1 MRKRLAVSIGL
12 LLIFTSI
19 FAAGCGDGGPGEVI
33 PASLE
38 KVSEFEGGHLYRAGK
53 IYVAQLKGDY
63 REMGRQY
70 GGLMKSQIN
79 QFYEEAVEGYFSSNT
94 SLPREAIEEEFAKSF
109 HIYPARL
116 QQILEGTEETSGL
129 SLQQLIMVDN
139 AVYLPLLVD
148 MSGMCSFAAAWGDYT
163 GGGPLVCARSFDYY
177 PEFQEYNDTLTVAVF
192 NPDDGSRSV
201 ATIVNAGQ
209 IGTMS
214 VFNNANLAMG
224 VHDGTPS
231 GGQDQLS
238 GAVPTMISNV
248 SVFLDSSDIE
258 MVRAY
263 MLSTLPR
270 IAVIANVAD
279 PQAAHTFEKT
289 TSATKERGGQKDGLL
304 ITTNHFIEPTWDL
317 KTPEGRP
324 THESADAQDSIMRYD
339 GILSLVEQYKGEINA
354 EVMKGIF
361 DVPISEGGP
370 TRPTTMYQFVAVP
383 AELQLWVKACNYQ
396 DWVLVDLGEL
406 FD

>member
-1 MRKRLAVSIGL
+1 MKIRLAVLISL
-12 LLIFTSI
+12 LLIIMSLFT
-19 FAAGCGDGGPGEVI
+19 AGCGNGGSREVT
-33 PASLE
+33 SGNLE

-53 IYVAQLKGDY
+53 IYVAQLNGNY

-70 GGLMKSQIN
+70 GGLMKSQIE
-79 QFYEEAVEGYFSSNT
+79 QFYEEAIDGYFAMNNA
-94 SLPREAIEEEFAKSF
+94 LPRGTIEEEFAKSF
-109 HIYPARL
+109 QIYPARF
-116 QQILEGTEETSGL
+116 QQVLEGMEETSGL
-129 SLQQLIMVDN
+129 SLQQLIMIDN
-139 AVYLPLLVD
+139 AVYLPLLVS

-163 GGGPLVCARSFDYY
+163 GGGPLVCARSFDYF

-214 VFNNANLAMG
+214 VFNDANLAMG

-231 GGQDQLS
+231 GGQDQLA

-289 TSATKERGGQKDGLL
+289 TSATKERGGQEDGLL
-304 ITTNHFIEPTWDL
+304 VATNHFIEPTWDL
-317 KTPEGRP
+317 QTPGDIS
-324 THESADAQDSIMRYD
+324 THESADVQDSIMRYN
-339 GILSLVEQYKGEINA
+339 GLLSLGMQYKGEIDA
-354 EVMKGIF
+354 EVMKEIF

-383 AELQLWVKACNYQ
+383 SELQLWVKACNYQ
-396 DWVLVDLGEL
+396 DWVLVELGEL
-406 FD
+406 FN

>member
-1 MRKRLAVSIGL
+1 MRKRLAVLVGVLMIITSS
-12 LLIFTSI
+12 FTAS
-19 FAAGCGDGGPGEVI
+19 CGKVGPGEVT
-33 PASLE
+33 SGNLE
-38 KVSEFEGGHLYRAGK
+38 KVSEFEGGRLYKTGK
-53 IYVAQLKGDY
+53 IYVVQLNGNY

-70 GGLMKSQIN
+70 GGLMKSQIK
-79 QFYEEAVEGYFSSNT
+79 QFYEEAVDGYFASNS
-94 SLPREAIEEEFAKSF
+94 SLPRETIEEEFVKSYQ
-109 HIYPARL
+109 IYPARF
-116 QQILEGTEETSGL
+116 QQMLEGMEEASGM

-139 AVYLPLLVD
+139 AVYLPLLVS
-148 MSGMCSFAAAWGDYT
+148 MSDMCSFAAAWGDYT
-163 GGGPLVCARSFDYY
+163 GGGPLVCARSFDYF
-177 PEFQEYNDTLTVAVF
+177 PEFQEYNDTLTVVVL

-201 ATIVNAGQ
+201 AIIVNAGQ

-214 VFNNANLAMG
+214 VFNDANLAMG

-231 GGQDQLS
+231 GGQVQLT

-248 SVFLDSSDIE
+248 SVFLDSSDLE

-270 IAVIANVAD
+270 LAVIANVAD
-279 PQAAHTFEKT
+279 PQAAYTFEKT
-289 TSATKERGGQKDGLL
+289 TSACKERGGQKDGLL

-317 KTPEGRP
+317 KTPEGRS
-324 THESADAQDSIMRYD
+324 THESADVQDSTIRYN
-339 GILSLVEQYKGEINA
+339 GLLSLAEQRKGKIDA
-354 EVMKGIF
+354 EVMKEIF

-396 DWVLVDLGEL
+396 DWVLVELGEL
-406 FD
+406 FN